1 MPNFNEMIEL
11 NIGLLVFAI
20 LVTFFI
26 LLGCVGYK
34 SRNLSYMRN
43 FVWIVCM
50 NLVMLIGECGLWIM
64 KLGFKNVWLTKLF
77 GFFSYGGGTIMALFY
92 LFCILS
98 FVEERGAPDVSYRS
112 AYLMRIVCGCY
123 LVLVFLSMFNGMLF
137 QVDAH
142 GNLTDGPYYWIAW
155 LIDPM
160 ILLIEILVV
169 VHYRKNLSRFGTIVM
184 LNFGLVSLLTT
195 GLQSIWYPVPELLM
209 CTLALLLIFMLFY
222 WEMAKNLVEN
232 ERELMQSQMSLAISQ
247 IQPHFLY
254 NTLSTIAELC
264 RKDSAMAE
272 EVTYRFALYLR
283 CNLEHMGDSFPVEFS
298 KELKHVQ
305 TYLWIEKIRF
315 QDELQVVY
323 DIQTEDFIIPALTV
337 QPLVENAL
345 YHGIKNKRG
354 MGRIRVSGHIDSG
367 YLVFLVTDNGMGMI
381 PERLAEV
388 QREMNSEHLDEHNA
402 DPSGFGLYNVVQRIR
417 LNYGPQYG
425 IWLSSTY
432 GEGTEARVEIPA
444 IKK

>member
-195 GLQSIWYPVPELLM
+195 GLQSIWYPVPELLA
-209 CTLALLLIFMLFY
+209 CTLALLLMFMLFY
-222 WEMAKNLVEN
+222 WEMEKNLVEN
-232 ERELMQSQMSLAISQ
+232 ERELMQSQVSLAISQ

-283 CNLEHMGDSFPVEFS
+283 GNLEHMGDSFPVEFS

-315 QDELQVVY
+315 QHELQVVY

-337 QPLVENAL
+337 QPLVENAVK
-345 YHGIKNKRG
+345 HGMMGSENVCTITIRTKCVERGYQVIIEDDGCGFDPEQVKND
-354 MGRIRVSGHIDSG
+354 GRKHIGIES
-367 YLVFLVTDNGMGMI
+367 VRN
-381 PERLAEV
+381 RLRFMV
-388 QREMNSEHLDEHNA
+388 
-402 DPSGFGLYNVVQRIR
+402 G
-417 LNYGPQYG
+417 G
-425 IWLSSTY
+425 ILTVRSVI
-432 GEGTEARVEIPA
+432 GKGTTVIIEIPG
-444 IKK
+444 KE

>member
-34 SRNLSYMRN
+34 SRNLSYMSN

-142 GNLTDGPYYWIAW
+142 GNLTDGPYYWIAL

-195 GLQSIWYPVPELLM
+195 GLQSIWYPVPELLA
-209 CTLALLLIFMLFY
+209 CTLALLLMFMLFY

-272 EVTYRFALYLR
+272 EVTNRFALYLR
-283 CNLEHMGDSFPVEFS
+283 GNLEHMGDSFPVEFS

-315 QDELQVVY
+315 QEELQVVY

-337 QPLVENAL
+337 QPLVENAVK
-345 YHGIKNKRG
+345 HGMMGSENVCTITIRTKCVERGYQVIIEDDGCGFDPEQVKND
-354 MGRIRVSGHIDSG
+354 GRKHIGIES
-367 YLVFLVTDNGMGMI
+367 VRN
-381 PERLAEV
+381 RLKFMV
-388 QREMNSEHLDEHNA
+388 
-402 DPSGFGLYNVVQRIR
+402 G
-417 LNYGPQYG
+417 G
-425 IWLSSTY
+425 ILTVRSVI
-432 GEGTEARVEIPA
+432 GKGTTVIIEIPG
-444 IKK
+444 KE

>member
-142 GNLTDGPYYWIAW
+142 GNLTDGSYYWIAL

-169 VHYRKNLSRFGTIVM
+169 VHYRKNLSRLGTIVM

-195 GLQSIWYPVPELLM
+195 GLQSIWYPVPELLA
-209 CTLALLLIFMLFY
+209 CTLAILLMFMLFY

-232 ERELMQSQMSLAISQ
+232 ERELMQSQVSLAISQ

-272 EVTYRFALYLR
+272 EVTNRFALYLR
-283 CNLEHMGDSFPVEFS
+283 GNLEHMGDSFPVEFS

-315 QDELQVVY
+315 QEELQVVY

-337 QPLVENAL
+337 QPLVENAVK
-345 YHGIKNKRG
+345 HGMMGSENVCTITIRTKCVERGYQVIIEDDGCGFDPEQVKND
-354 MGRIRVSGHIDSG
+354 GRKHIGIES
-367 YLVFLVTDNGMGMI
+367 VRS
-381 PERLAEV
+381 RLKFMV
-388 QREMNSEHLDEHNA
+388 
-402 DPSGFGLYNVVQRIR
+402 G
-417 LNYGPQYG
+417 
-425 IWLSSTY
+425 
-432 GEGTEARVEIPA
+432 GTLTVKSAIGKGTTVIIEIPG
-444 IKK
+444 KE

>member
-142 GNLTDGPYYWIAW
+142 GNLTDGSYYWIAW

-169 VHYRKNLSRFGTIVM
+169 VHYRKNLSRLGTIVM

-195 GLQSIWYPVPELLM
+195 GLQSIWYPVPELLA
-209 CTLALLLIFMLFY
+209 CTLALLLMFMLFY
-222 WEMAKNLVEN
+222 WEMEKNLVEN
-232 ERELMQSQMSLAISQ
+232 ERELMQSQVSLAISQ

-272 EVTYRFALYLR
+272 EVTNRFALYLR
-283 CNLEHMGDSFPVEFS
+283 GNLEHMGDSFPVEFS

-315 QDELQVVY
+315 QEELQVVY

-337 QPLVENAL
+337 QPLVENAVK
-345 YHGIKNKRG
+345 HGMMGSENVCTITIRTKCVERGYQVIIEDDGCGFDPEQVKND
-354 MGRIRVSGHIDSG
+354 GRKHIGIES
-367 YLVFLVTDNGMGMI
+367 VRN
-381 PERLAEV
+381 RLRFMV
-388 QREMNSEHLDEHNA
+388 
-402 DPSGFGLYNVVQRIR
+402 G
-417 LNYGPQYG
+417 G
-425 IWLSSTY
+425 ILTVRSVI
-432 GEGTEARVEIPA
+432 GKGTTVIIEIPG
-444 IKK
+444 KE

>member
-142 GNLTDGPYYWIAW
+142 GNLTDGSYYWIAW

-195 GLQSIWYPVPELLM
+195 GLQSIWYPVPELLA
-209 CTLALLLIFMLFY
+209 CTLALLLMFMLFY

-272 EVTYRFALYLR
+272 EVTNRFALYLR
-283 CNLEHMGDSFPVEFS
+283 GNLEHMGDSFPVEFS

-315 QDELQVVY
+315 QEELQVVY
-323 DIQTEDFIIPALTV
+323 DIQTEDFIIPTLTV
-337 QPLVENAL
+337 QPLVENAVK
-345 YHGIKNKRG
+345 HGMMGSENVCTITIRTKCVERGYQVIIEDDGCGFDPEQVKND
-354 MGRIRVSGHIDSG
+354 GRKHIGIES
-367 YLVFLVTDNGMGMI
+367 VRN
-381 PERLAEV
+381 RLRFMV
-388 QREMNSEHLDEHNA
+388 
-402 DPSGFGLYNVVQRIR
+402 G
-417 LNYGPQYG
+417 G
-425 IWLSSTY
+425 ILTVRSVI
-432 GEGTEARVEIPA
+432 GKGTTVIIEIPG
-444 IKK
+444 KE

>member
-98 FVEERGAPDVSYRS
+98 FVEERDAPDVSYRS

-195 GLQSIWYPVPELLM
+195 GLQSIWYPVPELLA
-209 CTLALLLIFMLFY
+209 CTLALLLMFMLFY

-272 EVTYRFALYLR
+272 EVTNRFALYLR
-283 CNLEHMGDSFPVEFS
+283 GNLEHMGDSFPVEFS

-315 QDELQVVY
+315 QEELQVVY

-337 QPLVENAL
+337 QPLVENAVK
-345 YHGIKNKRG
+345 HGMMGSENVCTITIRTKCVERGYQVIIEDDGCGFDPEQVKND
-354 MGRIRVSGHIDSG
+354 GRKHIGIES
-367 YLVFLVTDNGMGMI
+367 VRN
-381 PERLAEV
+381 RLRFMV
-388 QREMNSEHLDEHNA
+388 
-402 DPSGFGLYNVVQRIR
+402 G
-417 LNYGPQYG
+417 G
-425 IWLSSTY
+425 ILTVRSVI
-432 GEGTEARVEIPA
+432 GKGTTVIIEIPG
-444 IKK
+444 KE

>member
-184 LNFGLVSLLTT
+184 LNFGLVSLLTM
-195 GLQSIWYPVPELLM
+195 GLQSIWYPVPELLA
-209 CTLALLLIFMLFY
+209 CTLAILLMFMLFY

-272 EVTYRFALYLR
+272 VVTNRFALYLR
-283 CNLEHMGDSFPVEFS
+283 GNLEHMGDSFPVEFS

-315 QDELQVVY
+315 QEELQVVY

-337 QPLVENAL
+337 QPLVENAVK
-345 YHGIKNKRG
+345 HGMMGSENVCTITIRTKCVERGYQVIIEDDGCGFDPEQVKND
-354 MGRIRVSGHIDSG
+354 GRKHIGIES
-367 YLVFLVTDNGMGMI
+367 VRS
-381 PERLAEV
+381 RLKFMV
-388 QREMNSEHLDEHNA
+388 
-402 DPSGFGLYNVVQRIR
+402 G
-417 LNYGPQYG
+417 
-425 IWLSSTY
+425 
-432 GEGTEARVEIPA
+432 GTLTVKSAIGKGTTVIIEIPG
-444 IKK
+444 KE

>member
-195 GLQSIWYPVPELLM
+195 GLQSIWYPVPELLA
-209 CTLALLLIFMLFY
+209 CTLALLLMFMLFY

-232 ERELMQSQMSLAISQ
+232 ERELMQSQVSLAISQ

-272 EVTYRFALYLR
+272 EVTNRFALYLR
-283 CNLEHMGDSFPVEFS
+283 GNLEHMGDSFPVEFS

-315 QDELQVVY
+315 QEELQVVY

-337 QPLVENAL
+337 QPLVENAVK
-345 YHGIKNKRG
+345 HGMMGSENVCTITIRTRRDNRSCQVIIEDDGCGFNPNEKKND
-354 MGRIRVSGHIDSG
+354 GRKHVGIESVRSRLRYMVGGTLTIHSEIGKGTRVVI
-367 YLVFLVTDNGMGMI
+367 
-381 PERLAEV
+381 
-388 QREMNSEHLDEHNA
+388 
-402 DPSGFGLYNVVQRIR
+402 
-417 LNYGPQYG
+417 
-425 IWLSSTY
+425 
-432 GEGTEARVEIPA
+432 EIPGKE
-444 IKK
+444 IE

>member
-43 FVWIVCM
+43 LVWIVCM

-195 GLQSIWYPVPELLM
+195 GLQSIWYPVPELLA
-209 CTLALLLIFMLFY
+209 CTLALLLMFMLFY

-272 EVTYRFALYLR
+272 EVTNRFALYLR
-283 CNLEHMGDSFPVEFS
+283 GNLEHMGDSFPVEFS

-315 QDELQVVY
+315 QEELQVVY

-337 QPLVENAL
+337 QPLVENAVK
-345 YHGIKNKRG
+345 HGMMGSENVCTITIRTKCVERGYQVIIEDDGCGFDPEQVKND
-354 MGRIRVSGHIDSG
+354 GRKHIGIES
-367 YLVFLVTDNGMGMI
+367 VRN
-381 PERLAEV
+381 RLRFMV
-388 QREMNSEHLDEHNA
+388 
-402 DPSGFGLYNVVQRIR
+402 G
-417 LNYGPQYG
+417 G
-425 IWLSSTY
+425 ILTVRSVI
-432 GEGTEARVEIPA
+432 GKGTTVIIEIPG
-444 IKK
+444 KE

>member
-195 GLQSIWYPVPELLM
+195 GLQSIWYPVPELLA
-209 CTLALLLIFMLFY
+209 CTLALLLMFMLFY

-272 EVTYRFALYLR
+272 EVTNRFALYLR
-283 CNLEHMGDSFPVEFS
+283 GNLEHMGDSFPVEFS

-337 QPLVENAL
+337 QPLVENAVK
-345 YHGIKNKRG
+345 YGMMGSENVCTITIRTKCVERGYQVIIEDDGCGFDPEQVKNDGRKHIGIESVRN
-354 MGRIRVSGHIDSG
+354 
-367 YLVFLVTDNGMGMI
+367 
-381 PERLAEV
+381 RLRFMV
-388 QREMNSEHLDEHNA
+388 
-402 DPSGFGLYNVVQRIR
+402 G
-417 LNYGPQYG
+417 G
-425 IWLSSTY
+425 ILTVRSVI
-432 GEGTEARVEIPA
+432 GKGTTVIIEIPG
-444 IKK
+444 KE

>member
-195 GLQSIWYPVPELLM
+195 GLQSIWYPVPELLA
-209 CTLALLLIFMLFY
+209 CTLALLLMFMLFY

-283 CNLEHMGDSFPVEFS
+283 GNLEHMGDSFPVEFS

-337 QPLVENAL
+337 QPLAENAVK
-345 YHGIKNKRG
+345 HGMLGSENVCTITMRTKCVERGYQVIIEDDGCGFDPEQVKND
-354 MGRIRVSGHIDSG
+354 GRKHIGIES
-367 YLVFLVTDNGMGMI
+367 VRN
-381 PERLAEV
+381 RLRFMV
-388 QREMNSEHLDEHNA
+388 
-402 DPSGFGLYNVVQRIR
+402 G
-417 LNYGPQYG
+417 G
-425 IWLSSTY
+425 ILTVRSVI
-432 GEGTEARVEIPA
+432 GKGTTVIIEIPG
-444 IKK
+444 KE

>member
-1 MPNFNEMIEL
+1 MSNFNEMIEL

-184 LNFGLVSLLTT
+184 LNYGLVSLLTT
-195 GLQSIWYPVPELLM
+195 GLQSIWYPVPELLA
-209 CTLALLLIFMLFY
+209 CTLALLLMFMLFY

-272 EVTYRFALYLR
+272 EVTNRFALYLR
-283 CNLEHMGDSFPVEFS
+283 GNLEHMGDSFPVEFS

-315 QDELQVVY
+315 QEELQVVY

-337 QPLVENAL
+337 QPLVENAVK
-345 YHGIKNKRG
+345 HGMMGSENVCTITIRTKCVERG
-354 MGRIRVSGHIDSG
+354 YQVIIEDDGCGFDPEQVKKDGRKHIGIES
-367 YLVFLVTDNGMGMI
+367 VRS
-381 PERLAEV
+381 RLKFMV
-388 QREMNSEHLDEHNA
+388 
-402 DPSGFGLYNVVQRIR
+402 G
-417 LNYGPQYG
+417 
-425 IWLSSTY
+425 
-432 GEGTEARVEIPA
+432 GTLTVKSAIGKGTTVIIEIPG
-444 IKK
+444 KE

>member
-142 GNLTDGPYYWIAW
+142 GNLTDGPYYWIAL

-195 GLQSIWYPVPELLM
+195 GLQSIWYPVPELLA
-209 CTLALLLIFMLFY
+209 CTLALLLMFMLFY

-272 EVTYRFALYLR
+272 EVTNRFALYLR
-283 CNLEHMGDSFPVEFS
+283 GNLEHMGDSFPVEFS

-315 QDELQVVY
+315 QEELQVVY

-337 QPLVENAL
+337 QPLVENAVK
-345 YHGIKNKRG
+345 HGMMGSENVCTITIRTKCVERGYQVIIEDDGCGFDPEQVKND
-354 MGRIRVSGHIDSG
+354 GRKHIGIES
-367 YLVFLVTDNGMGMI
+367 VRN
-381 PERLAEV
+381 RLRFMV
-388 QREMNSEHLDEHNA
+388 
-402 DPSGFGLYNVVQRIR
+402 G
-417 LNYGPQYG
+417 G
-425 IWLSSTY
+425 ILTVRSVI
-432 GEGTEARVEIPA
+432 GKGTTVIIEIPG
-444 IKK
+444 KE

>member
-142 GNLTDGPYYWIAW
+142 GNLTDGSYYWIAW

-169 VHYRKNLSRFGTIVM
+169 VHYRKNLSRLGTIVM

-195 GLQSIWYPVPELLM
+195 GLQSIWYPVPELLA
-209 CTLALLLIFMLFY
+209 CTLALLLMFMLFY
-222 WEMAKNLVEN
+222 WEMSKNLVEN
-232 ERELMQSQMSLAISQ
+232 ERELMQSQVSLAISQ

-272 EVTYRFALYLR
+272 EVTNRFALYLR
-283 CNLEHMGDSFPVEFS
+283 GNLEHMGDSFPVEFS

-315 QDELQVVY
+315 QEELQVVY

-337 QPLVENAL
+337 QPLVENAVK
-345 YHGIKNKRG
+345 HGMMGSENVCTITIRTKCVERGYQVIIEDDGCGFDPEQVKND
-354 MGRIRVSGHIDSG
+354 GRKHIGIES
-367 YLVFLVTDNGMGMI
+367 VRS
-381 PERLAEV
+381 RLKFMV
-388 QREMNSEHLDEHNA
+388 
-402 DPSGFGLYNVVQRIR
+402 G
-417 LNYGPQYG
+417 
-425 IWLSSTY
+425 
-432 GEGTEARVEIPA
+432 GTLTVKSAIGKGTTVIIEIPG
-444 IKK
+444 KE

>member
-142 GNLTDGPYYWIAW
+142 GNLTDGSYYWIAW

-195 GLQSIWYPVPELLM
+195 GLQSIWYPVPELLA
-209 CTLALLLIFMLFY
+209 CTLALLLMFMLFY

-232 ERELMQSQMSLAISQ
+232 ERELMQSQVSLAISQ

-272 EVTYRFALYLR
+272 EVTNRFALYLR
-283 CNLEHMGDSFPVEFS
+283 GNLEHMGDSFPVEFS

-315 QDELQVVY
+315 QEELQVVY

-337 QPLVENAL
+337 QPLVENAVK
-345 YHGIKNKRG
+345 HGMMGSENVCTITIRTKCVERGYQVIIEDDGCGFDPEQVKND
-354 MGRIRVSGHIDSG
+354 GRKHIGIES
-367 YLVFLVTDNGMGMI
+367 VRS
-381 PERLAEV
+381 RLKFMV
-388 QREMNSEHLDEHNA
+388 
-402 DPSGFGLYNVVQRIR
+402 G
-417 LNYGPQYG
+417 
-425 IWLSSTY
+425 
-432 GEGTEARVEIPA
+432 GTLTVKSAIGKGTTVIIEIPG
-444 IKK
+444 KE

>member
-142 GNLTDGPYYWIAW
+142 GNLTDGSYYWIAW

-195 GLQSIWYPVPELLM
+195 GLQSIWYPVPELLA
-209 CTLALLLIFMLFY
+209 CTLALLLMFMLFY

-272 EVTYRFALYLR
+272 EVTNRFALYLR
-283 CNLEHMGDSFPVEFS
+283 GNLEHMGDSFPVEFS

-315 QDELQVVY
+315 QEELQVVY

-337 QPLVENAL
+337 QPLVENAVK
-345 YHGIKNKRG
+345 HGMMGSENVCTITIRTKCVEWGYQVIIEDDGCGFDPEQVKND
-354 MGRIRVSGHIDSG
+354 GRKHIGIES
-367 YLVFLVTDNGMGMI
+367 VRS
-381 PERLAEV
+381 RLKFMV
-388 QREMNSEHLDEHNA
+388 
-402 DPSGFGLYNVVQRIR
+402 G
-417 LNYGPQYG
+417 
-425 IWLSSTY
+425 
-432 GEGTEARVEIPA
+432 GTLTVKSAIGKGTTVIIEIPG
-444 IKK
+444 KE

>member
-142 GNLTDGPYYWIAW
+142 GNLTDGSYYWIAW

-169 VHYRKNLSRFGTIVM
+169 VHYRKNLSRLGTIVM

-195 GLQSIWYPVPELLM
+195 GLQSIWYPVPELLA
-209 CTLALLLIFMLFY
+209 CTLALLLMFMLFY
-222 WEMAKNLVEN
+222 WEMGKNLVEN
-232 ERELMQSQMSLAISQ
+232 ERELMQSQVSLAISQ

-283 CNLEHMGDSFPVEFS
+283 GNLEHMGDSFPVEFS

-315 QDELQVVY
+315 QHELQVVY

-337 QPLVENAL
+337 QPLVENAVK
-345 YHGIKNKRG
+345 HGMMGSENVCTITIRTKCVERGYQVIIEDDGCGFDPEQVKND
-354 MGRIRVSGHIDSG
+354 GRKHIGIES
-367 YLVFLVTDNGMGMI
+367 VRN
-381 PERLAEV
+381 RLRFMV
-388 QREMNSEHLDEHNA
+388 
-402 DPSGFGLYNVVQRIR
+402 G
-417 LNYGPQYG
+417 G
-425 IWLSSTY
+425 ILTVRSVI
-432 GEGTEARVEIPA
+432 GKGTTVIIEIPG
-444 IKK
+444 KE

>member
-1 MPNFNEMIEL
+1 MSNFNEMIEL

-98 FVEERGAPDVSYRS
+98 FVEERGAPDVSYRL

-195 GLQSIWYPVPELLM
+195 GLQSIWYPVPELLA
-209 CTLALLLIFMLFY
+209 CTLALLLMFMLFY

-272 EVTYRFALYLR
+272 EVTNRFALYLR
-283 CNLEHMGDSFPVEFS
+283 GNLEHMGDSFPVEFS

-315 QDELQVVY
+315 QEELQVVY

-337 QPLVENAL
+337 QPLVENAVK
-345 YHGIKNKRG
+345 HGMMGSENVCTITIRTKCVERGYQVIIEDDGCGFDPEQVKND
-354 MGRIRVSGHIDSG
+354 GRKHIGIES
-367 YLVFLVTDNGMGMI
+367 VRS
-381 PERLAEV
+381 RLKFMV
-388 QREMNSEHLDEHNA
+388 
-402 DPSGFGLYNVVQRIR
+402 G
-417 LNYGPQYG
+417 
-425 IWLSSTY
+425 
-432 GEGTEARVEIPA
+432 GTLTVKSAIGKGTTVIIEIPG
-444 IKK
+444 KE

>member
-77 GFFSYGGGTIMALFY
+77 GFFSYGGGAIMALFY

-195 GLQSIWYPVPELLM
+195 GLQSIWYPVPELLA
-209 CTLALLLIFMLFY
+209 CTLALLLMFMLFY

-272 EVTYRFALYLR
+272 EVTNRFALYLR
-283 CNLEHMGDSFPVEFS
+283 GNLEHMGDSFPVEFS

-315 QDELQVVY
+315 QEELQVVY

-337 QPLVENAL
+337 QPLVENAVK
-345 YHGIKNKRG
+345 HGLGNKKQGGTVLIATREDARNYYILVKDDG
-354 MGRIRVSGHIDSG
+354 TGFDVEGKPKDGRTHVGIENTRK
-367 YLVFLVTDNGMGMI
+367 
-381 PERLAEV
+381 
-388 QREMNSEHLDEHNA
+388 
-402 DPSGFGLYNVVQRIR
+402 RIE
-417 LNYGPQYG
+417 
-425 IWLSSTY
+425 TMC
-432 GEGTEARVEIPA
+432 EGTYEIESEIGVGTTVTITIP
-444 IKK
+444 KKKSEYEPYEPFLTE

>member
-11 NIGLLVFAI
+11 NIGLLIFAI

-184 LNFGLVSLLTT
+184 LNYGLVSLLTT
-195 GLQSIWYPVPELLM
+195 GLQSIWYPVPELLA
-209 CTLALLLIFMLFY
+209 CTLALLLMFMLFY

-232 ERELMQSQMSLAISQ
+232 ERELMQSQVSLAISQ

-272 EVTYRFALYLR
+272 EVTNRFALYLR
-283 CNLEHMGDSFPVEFS
+283 GNLEHMGDSFPVEFS

-315 QDELQVVY
+315 QEELQVVY

-337 QPLVENAL
+337 QPLVENAVK
-345 YHGIKNKRG
+345 HGMMGSENVCTITIRTRRDKRSCQVIIEDDGCGFNPNEKKND
-354 MGRIRVSGHIDSG
+354 GRKHVGIESVRSRLRYMVGGTLTIHSEIGK
-367 YLVFLVTDNGMGMI
+367 LFMFLIELPVK
-381 PERLAEV
+381 
-388 QREMNSEHLDEHNA
+388 
-402 DPSGFGLYNVVQRIR
+402 
-417 LNYGPQYG
+417 
-425 IWLSSTY
+425 
-432 GEGTEARVEIPA
+432 EIE
-444 IKK
+444 

>member
-142 GNLTDGPYYWIAW
+142 GNLTDGSYYWIAW

-184 LNFGLVSLLTT
+184 LNFGLVSLLTM
-195 GLQSIWYPVPELLM
+195 GLQSIWYPVPELLA
-209 CTLALLLIFMLFY
+209 CTLAILLMFMLFY

-272 EVTYRFALYLR
+272 EVTNRFALYLR
-283 CNLEHMGDSFPVEFS
+283 GNLEHMGDSFPVEFS

-337 QPLVENAL
+337 QPLVENAVK
-345 YHGIKNKRG
+345 HGMMGSENVCTITIRTKCVERGYQVIIEDDGCGFDPEQVKND
-354 MGRIRVSGHIDSG
+354 GRKHIGIES
-367 YLVFLVTDNGMGMI
+367 VRS
-381 PERLAEV
+381 RLKFMV
-388 QREMNSEHLDEHNA
+388 
-402 DPSGFGLYNVVQRIR
+402 G
-417 LNYGPQYG
+417 
-425 IWLSSTY
+425 
-432 GEGTEARVEIPA
+432 GTLTVKSAIGKGTTVIIEIPG
-444 IKK
+444 KE

>member
-142 GNLTDGPYYWIAW
+142 GNLTDGSYYWIAW

-169 VHYRKNLSRFGTIVM
+169 VHYRKNLSRLGTIVM

-195 GLQSIWYPVPELLM
+195 GLQSIWYPVPELLA
-209 CTLALLLIFMLFY
+209 CTLALLLMFMLFY
-222 WEMAKNLVEN
+222 WEMEKNLVEN
-232 ERELMQSQMSLAISQ
+232 ERELMQSQVSLAISQ

-283 CNLEHMGDSFPVEFS
+283 GNLEHMGDSFPVEFS

-315 QDELQVVY
+315 QEELQVVY
-323 DIQTEDFIIPALTV
+323 DIQTEAFIIPALTV
-337 QPLVENAL
+337 QPLVENAVK
-345 YHGIKNKRG
+345 HGMMGSENVCTITIRTKCVERGYQVIIEDDGCGFDPEQVKND
-354 MGRIRVSGHIDSG
+354 GRKHIGIES
-367 YLVFLVTDNGMGMI
+367 VRS
-381 PERLAEV
+381 RLKFMV
-388 QREMNSEHLDEHNA
+388 
-402 DPSGFGLYNVVQRIR
+402 G
-417 LNYGPQYG
+417 
-425 IWLSSTY
+425 
-432 GEGTEARVEIPA
+432 GTLTVKSAIGKGTTVIIEIPG
-444 IKK
+444 KE

>member
-1 MPNFNEMIEL
+1 MPNFNEMTEL

-195 GLQSIWYPVPELLM
+195 GLQSIWYPVPELLA
-209 CTLALLLIFMLFY
+209 CTLALLLMFMLFY

-272 EVTYRFALYLR
+272 EVTNRFALYLR
-283 CNLEHMGDSFPVEFS
+283 GNLEHMGDSFPVEFS

-315 QDELQVVY
+315 QEELQVVY

-337 QPLVENAL
+337 QPLVENAVK
-345 YHGIKNKRG
+345 HGMMGSENVCTITIRTKCVERGYQVIIEDDGCGFDPEQVKND
-354 MGRIRVSGHIDSG
+354 GRKHIGIES
-367 YLVFLVTDNGMGMI
+367 VRN
-381 PERLAEV
+381 RLRFMV
-388 QREMNSEHLDEHNA
+388 
-402 DPSGFGLYNVVQRIR
+402 G
-417 LNYGPQYG
+417 G
-425 IWLSSTY
+425 ILTVRSVI
-432 GEGTEARVEIPA
+432 GKGTTVIIEIPG
-444 IKK
+444 KE

>member
-195 GLQSIWYPVPELLM
+195 GLQSIWYPVPELLA
-209 CTLALLLIFMLFY
+209 CTLALLLMFMLFY

-232 ERELMQSQMSLAISQ
+232 ERELMQSQVSLAISQ

-272 EVTYRFALYLR
+272 EVTNRFALYLR
-283 CNLEHMGDSFPVEFS
+283 GNLEHMGDSFPVEFS

-337 QPLVENAL
+337 QPLVENAVK
-345 YHGIKNKRG
+345 HGMMGSENVCTITIRTKCVERGYQVIIEDDGCGFDPEQVKND
-354 MGRIRVSGHIDSG
+354 GRKHIGIES
-367 YLVFLVTDNGMGMI
+367 VRN
-381 PERLAEV
+381 RLRFMV
-388 QREMNSEHLDEHNA
+388 
-402 DPSGFGLYNVVQRIR
+402 G
-417 LNYGPQYG
+417 G
-425 IWLSSTY
+425 ILTVRSVI
-432 GEGTEARVEIPA
+432 GKGTTVIIEIPG
-444 IKK
+444 KE

>member
-98 FVEERGAPDVSYRS
+98 FVEERGAPDVSYRL

-142 GNLTDGPYYWIAW
+142 GNLTDGSYYWIAL

-184 LNFGLVSLLTT
+184 LNYGLVSLLTT
-195 GLQSIWYPVPELLM
+195 GLQSIWYPVPELLA
-209 CTLALLLIFMLFY
+209 CTLALLLMFMLFY

-272 EVTYRFALYLR
+272 EVTNRFALYLR
-283 CNLEHMGDSFPVEFS
+283 GNLEHMGDSFPVEFS

-315 QDELQVVY
+315 QEELQVVY

-337 QPLVENAL
+337 QPLVENAVK
-345 YHGIKNKRG
+345 HGMMGSENVCTITIRTKCVERGYQVIIEDDGCGFDPEQVKND
-354 MGRIRVSGHIDSG
+354 GRKHIGIES
-367 YLVFLVTDNGMGMI
+367 VRN
-381 PERLAEV
+381 RLKFMV
-388 QREMNSEHLDEHNA
+388 
-402 DPSGFGLYNVVQRIR
+402 G
-417 LNYGPQYG
+417 G
-425 IWLSSTY
+425 ILTVRSVI
-432 GEGTEARVEIPA
+432 GKGTTVIIEIPG
-444 IKK
+444 KE

>member
-142 GNLTDGPYYWIAW
+142 GNLTDGSYYWIAW

-195 GLQSIWYPVPELLM
+195 GLQSIWYPVPELLA
-209 CTLALLLIFMLFY
+209 CTLALLLMFMLFY
-222 WEMAKNLVEN
+222 WEMEKNLVEN
-232 ERELMQSQMSLAISQ
+232 ERELMQSQVSLAISQ

-272 EVTYRFALYLR
+272 EVTNRFALYLR
-283 CNLEHMGDSFPVEFS
+283 GNLEHMGDSFPVEFS

-315 QDELQVVY
+315 QEELQVVY

-337 QPLVENAL
+337 QPLVENAVK
-345 YHGIKNKRG
+345 HGMMGSENVCTITIRTKCVERGYQVIIEDDGCGFDPEQVKND
-354 MGRIRVSGHIDSG
+354 GRKHIGIES
-367 YLVFLVTDNGMGMI
+367 VRS
-381 PERLAEV
+381 RLKFMV
-388 QREMNSEHLDEHNA
+388 
-402 DPSGFGLYNVVQRIR
+402 G
-417 LNYGPQYG
+417 
-425 IWLSSTY
+425 
-432 GEGTEARVEIPA
+432 GTLTVKSAIGKGTTVIIEIPG
-444 IKK
+444 KE

>member
-92 LFCILS
+92 LFCTLS
-98 FVEERGAPDVSYRS
+98 FVEERGAPGVSYRS

-195 GLQSIWYPVPELLM
+195 GLQSIWYPVPELLA
-209 CTLALLLIFMLFY
+209 CTLALLLMFMLFY

-272 EVTYRFALYLR
+272 EVTNRFALYLR
-283 CNLEHMGDSFPVEFS
+283 GNLEHMGDSFPVEFS

-315 QDELQVVY
+315 QEELQVVY

-337 QPLVENAL
+337 QPLVENAVK
-345 YHGIKNKRG
+345 HGMMGSENVCTITIRTKCVERGYQVIIEDDGCGFDPEQVKND
-354 MGRIRVSGHIDSG
+354 GRKHIGIES
-367 YLVFLVTDNGMGMI
+367 VRR
-381 PERLAEV
+381 RLRFMV
-388 QREMNSEHLDEHNA
+388 
-402 DPSGFGLYNVVQRIR
+402 G
-417 LNYGPQYG
+417 
-425 IWLSSTY
+425 
-432 GEGTEARVEIPA
+432 GTLTVKSAIGKGTTVIIEIPG
-444 IKK
+444 KE

>member
-142 GNLTDGPYYWIAW
+142 GNLTDGSYYWIAW

-184 LNFGLVSLLTT
+184 LNYGLVSLLTT
-195 GLQSIWYPVPELLM
+195 GLQSIWYPVPELLA
-209 CTLALLLIFMLFY
+209 CTLALLLMFMLFY

-272 EVTYRFALYLR
+272 EVTNRFALYLR
-283 CNLEHMGDSFPVEFS
+283 GNLEHMGDSFPVEFS

-337 QPLVENAL
+337 QPLVENAVK
-345 YHGIKNKRG
+345 HGMMGSENVCTITIRTKCVERGYQVIIEDDGCGFDPEQVKND
-354 MGRIRVSGHIDSG
+354 GRKHIGIES
-367 YLVFLVTDNGMGMI
+367 VRN
-381 PERLAEV
+381 RLRFMV
-388 QREMNSEHLDEHNA
+388 
-402 DPSGFGLYNVVQRIR
+402 G
-417 LNYGPQYG
+417 G
-425 IWLSSTY
+425 ILTVRSVI
-432 GEGTEARVEIPA
+432 GKGTTVIIEIPG
-444 IKK
+444 KE

>member
-169 VHYRKNLSRFGTIVM
+169 VHYRKNLSRLGTIVM

-195 GLQSIWYPVPELLM
+195 GLQSIWYPVPELLA
-209 CTLALLLIFMLFY
+209 CTLALLLMFMLFY
-222 WEMAKNLVEN
+222 WEMEKNLVEN
-232 ERELMQSQMSLAISQ
+232 ERELMQSQVSLAISQ

-283 CNLEHMGDSFPVEFS
+283 GNLEHMGDSFPVEFS

-315 QDELQVVY
+315 QHELQVVY

-337 QPLVENAL
+337 QPLVENAVK
-345 YHGIKNKRG
+345 HGMMGSENVCTITIRTKCVERGYQVIIEDDGCGFDPEQVKND
-354 MGRIRVSGHIDSG
+354 GRKHIGIES
-367 YLVFLVTDNGMGMI
+367 VRN
-381 PERLAEV
+381 RLRFMV
-388 QREMNSEHLDEHNA
+388 
-402 DPSGFGLYNVVQRIR
+402 G
-417 LNYGPQYG
+417 G
-425 IWLSSTY
+425 ILTVRSVI
-432 GEGTEARVEIPA
+432 GKGTTVIIEIPG
-444 IKK
+444 KD

>member
-1 MPNFNEMIEL
+1 MSNFNEMIEL

-184 LNFGLVSLLTT
+184 LNYGLVSLLTT
-195 GLQSIWYPVPELLM
+195 GLQSIWYPVPELLA
-209 CTLALLLIFMLFY
+209 CTLALLLMFMLFY

-272 EVTYRFALYLR
+272 EVTNRFALYLR
-283 CNLEHMGDSFPVEFS
+283 GNLEHMGDSFPVEFS

-315 QDELQVVY
+315 QEELQVVY

-337 QPLVENAL
+337 QPLVENAVK
-345 YHGIKNKRG
+345 HGMMGSENVCTITIRTKCVERGYQVIIEDDGCGFDPEQVKND
-354 MGRIRVSGHIDSG
+354 GRKHIGIES
-367 YLVFLVTDNGMGMI
+367 VRN
-381 PERLAEV
+381 RLRFMV
-388 QREMNSEHLDEHNA
+388 
-402 DPSGFGLYNVVQRIR
+402 G
-417 LNYGPQYG
+417 G
-425 IWLSSTY
+425 ILTVRSVI
-432 GEGTEARVEIPA
+432 GKGTTVIIEIPG
-444 IKK
+444 KE

>member
-142 GNLTDGPYYWIAW
+142 GNLTDGSYYWIAW

-169 VHYRKNLSRFGTIVM
+169 VHYRKNLSRLGTIVM

-195 GLQSIWYPVPELLM
+195 GLQSIWYPVPELLA
-209 CTLALLLIFMLFY
+209 CTLALLLMFMLFY
-222 WEMAKNLVEN
+222 WEMEKNLVEN
-232 ERELMQSQMSLAISQ
+232 ERELMQSQVSLAISQ

-283 CNLEHMGDSFPVEFS
+283 GNLEHMGDSFPVEFS

-315 QDELQVVY
+315 QEELQVVY

-337 QPLVENAL
+337 QPLVENAVK
-345 YHGIKNKRG
+345 HGMMGSENVCTITIRTKCVERGYQVIIEDDGCGFDPEQVKND
-354 MGRIRVSGHIDSG
+354 GRKHIGIES
-367 YLVFLVTDNGMGMI
+367 VRN
-381 PERLAEV
+381 RLRFMV
-388 QREMNSEHLDEHNA
+388 
-402 DPSGFGLYNVVQRIR
+402 G
-417 LNYGPQYG
+417 G
-425 IWLSSTY
+425 ILTVRSVI
-432 GEGTEARVEIPA
+432 GKGTTVIIEIPG
-444 IKK
+444 KE

>member
-142 GNLTDGPYYWIAW
+142 GNLMDGPYYWIAW

-169 VHYRKNLSRFGTIVM
+169 VHYRKNLSRLGTIVM
-184 LNFGLVSLLTT
+184 LNYGLVSLLTT
-195 GLQSIWYPVPELLM
+195 GLQSIWYPVPELLA
-209 CTLALLLIFMLFY
+209 CTLALLLMFMLFY

-272 EVTYRFALYLR
+272 EVTNRFALYLR
-283 CNLEHMGDSFPVEFS
+283 GNLEHMGDSFPVEFS

-315 QDELQVVY
+315 QEELQVVY

-337 QPLVENAL
+337 QPLVENAVK
-345 YHGIKNKRG
+345 HGMMGSENVCTITIRTKCVERGYQVIIEDDGCGFDPEQVKND
-354 MGRIRVSGHIDSG
+354 GRKHIGIES
-367 YLVFLVTDNGMGMI
+367 VRN
-381 PERLAEV
+381 RLRFMV
-388 QREMNSEHLDEHNA
+388 
-402 DPSGFGLYNVVQRIR
+402 G
-417 LNYGPQYG
+417 G
-425 IWLSSTY
+425 ILTVRSVI
-432 GEGTEARVEIPA
+432 GKGTTVIIEIPG
-444 IKK
+444 KE

>member
-64 KLGFKNVWLTKLF
+64 KSGFENEWLAKLC
-77 GFFSYGGGTIMALFY
+77 GFFSYGGGTVMALFY

-184 LNFGLVSLLTT
+184 LNFGLVSLITT
-195 GLQSIWYPVPELLM
+195 GLQSIWYPVPELLV
-209 CTLALLLIFMLFY
+209 CTLALLLMFMLFY
-222 WEMAKNLVEN
+222 WEMAKKLVEN

-272 EVTYRFALYLR
+272 EVTNRFALYLR
-283 CNLEHMGDSFPVEFS
+283 VNLEHMGDSFPVEFS

-337 QPLVENAL
+337 QPLVENAVK
-345 YHGIKNKRG
+345 HGLMGSENVCTITIRTKCVERGYQVIIEDDGCGFDPNEVKND
-354 MGRIRVSGHIDSG
+354 GRKHIGIESVRSRLKHMVG
-367 YLVFLVTDNGMGMI
+367 GTVTVKSAI
-381 PERLAEV
+381 
-388 QREMNSEHLDEHNA
+388 
-402 DPSGFGLYNVVQRIR
+402 
-417 LNYGPQYG
+417 
-425 IWLSSTY
+425 
-432 GEGTEARVEIPA
+432 GEGTMVIIEIPG
-444 IKK
+444 KE

>member
-195 GLQSIWYPVPELLM
+195 GLQSIWYPVPELLA
-209 CTLALLLIFMLFY
+209 CTLALLLMFMLFY

-232 ERELMQSQMSLAISQ
+232 ERELMQSQVSLAISQ

-272 EVTYRFALYLR
+272 EVTNRFALYLR
-283 CNLEHMGDSFPVEFS
+283 GNLEHMGDSFPVEFS

-315 QDELQVVY
+315 QEELQVVY
-323 DIQTEDFIIPALTV
+323 DTQTEDFIIPALTV
-337 QPLVENAL
+337 QPLVENAVK
-345 YHGIKNKRG
+345 HGMMGSENVCTITIRTKCVERGYQVIIEDDGCGFDPEQVKND
-354 MGRIRVSGHIDSG
+354 GRKHIGIES
-367 YLVFLVTDNGMGMI
+367 VRS
-381 PERLAEV
+381 RLKFMV
-388 QREMNSEHLDEHNA
+388 
-402 DPSGFGLYNVVQRIR
+402 G
-417 LNYGPQYG
+417 
-425 IWLSSTY
+425 
-432 GEGTEARVEIPA
+432 GTLTVKSAIGKGTTVIIEIPG
-444 IKK
+444 KE

>member
-195 GLQSIWYPVPELLM
+195 GLQSIWYPVPELLA
-209 CTLALLLIFMLFY
+209 CTLALLLMFMLFY

-272 EVTYRFALYLR
+272 EVTNRFALYLR
-283 CNLEHMGDSFPVEFS
+283 GNLEHMGDSFPVEFS

-315 QDELQVVY
+315 QEELQVVY

-337 QPLVENAL
+337 QPLVENAVK
-345 YHGIKNKRG
+345 HGMMGSENVCTITIRTKCVERGYQVIIEDDGCGFDPEQVKND
-354 MGRIRVSGHIDSG
+354 GRKHIGIES
-367 YLVFLVTDNGMGMI
+367 VRN
-381 PERLAEV
+381 RLRFMV
-388 QREMNSEHLDEHNA
+388 
-402 DPSGFGLYNVVQRIR
+402 G
-417 LNYGPQYG
+417 G
-425 IWLSSTY
+425 ILTVRSVI
-432 GEGTEARVEIPA
+432 GKGTTVIIEIPG
-444 IKK
+444 KE

>member
-142 GNLTDGPYYWIAW
+142 GNLMDGPYYWIAW

-169 VHYRKNLSRFGTIVM
+169 VHYRKNLSRLGTIVM

-195 GLQSIWYPVPELLM
+195 GLQSIWYPVPELLA
-209 CTLALLLIFMLFY
+209 CTLALLLMFMLFY
-222 WEMAKNLVEN
+222 WEMSKNLVEN

-272 EVTYRFALYLR
+272 EVTNRFALYLR
-283 CNLEHMGDSFPVEFS
+283 GNLEHMGDSFPVEFS

-315 QDELQVVY
+315 QEELQVVY

-337 QPLVENAL
+337 QPLVENAVK
-345 YHGIKNKRG
+345 HGMMGSENVCTITIRTKCVERGYQVIIEDDGCGFDPEQVKND
-354 MGRIRVSGHIDSG
+354 GRKHIGIES
-367 YLVFLVTDNGMGMI
+367 VRS
-381 PERLAEV
+381 RLKFMV
-388 QREMNSEHLDEHNA
+388 
-402 DPSGFGLYNVVQRIR
+402 G
-417 LNYGPQYG
+417 
-425 IWLSSTY
+425 
-432 GEGTEARVEIPA
+432 GTLTVKSAIGKGTTVIIEIPG
-444 IKK
+444 KE

>member
-169 VHYRKNLSRFGTIVM
+169 VHYRKNLSRIGTIVM

-195 GLQSIWYPVPELLM
+195 GLQSIWYPVPELLA
-209 CTLALLLIFMLFY
+209 CTLALLLMFMLFY

-272 EVTYRFALYLR
+272 EVTNRFALYLR
-283 CNLEHMGDSFPVEFS
+283 GNLEHMGDSFPVEFS

-315 QDELQVVY
+315 QEELQVVY

-337 QPLVENAL
+337 QPLVENAVK
-345 YHGIKNKRG
+345 HGMMGSENVCTITIRTKCVERGYQVIIEDDGCGFDPEQVKND
-354 MGRIRVSGHIDSG
+354 GRKHIGIES
-367 YLVFLVTDNGMGMI
+367 VRS
-381 PERLAEV
+381 RLKFMA
-388 QREMNSEHLDEHNA
+388 
-402 DPSGFGLYNVVQRIR
+402 G
-417 LNYGPQYG
+417 
-425 IWLSSTY
+425 
-432 GEGTEARVEIPA
+432 GTLTVKSAIGKGTTVIIEIPG
-444 IKK
+444 KE

>member
-1 MPNFNEMIEL
+1 MSNFNEMIEL

-98 FVEERGAPDVSYRS
+98 FVEERGAPDVSYRL

-142 GNLTDGPYYWIAW
+142 GNLMDGPYYWIAW

-195 GLQSIWYPVPELLM
+195 GLQSIWYPVPELLA
-209 CTLALLLIFMLFY
+209 CTLALLLMFMLFY

-272 EVTYRFALYLR
+272 EVTNRFALYLR
-283 CNLEHMGDSFPVEFS
+283 GNLEHMGDSFPVEFS

-315 QDELQVVY
+315 QEELQVVY

-337 QPLVENAL
+337 QPLVENAVK
-345 YHGIKNKRG
+345 HGMMGSENVCTITIRTKCVERGYQVIIEDDGCGFDPEQVKND
-354 MGRIRVSGHIDSG
+354 GRKHIGIES
-367 YLVFLVTDNGMGMI
+367 VRS
-381 PERLAEV
+381 RLKFMV
-388 QREMNSEHLDEHNA
+388 
-402 DPSGFGLYNVVQRIR
+402 G
-417 LNYGPQYG
+417 
-425 IWLSSTY
+425 
-432 GEGTEARVEIPA
+432 GTLTVKSAIGKGTTVIIEIPG
-444 IKK
+444 KE

>member
-1 MPNFNEMIEL
+1 MSNFNEMIEL

-142 GNLTDGPYYWIAW
+142 GNLTDGSYYWIAW

-195 GLQSIWYPVPELLM
+195 GLQSIWYPVPELLA
-209 CTLALLLIFMLFY
+209 CTLALLLMFMLFY

-272 EVTYRFALYLR
+272 EVTNRFALYLR
-283 CNLEHMGDSFPVEFS
+283 GNLEHMGDSFPVEFS

-337 QPLVENAL
+337 QPLVENAVK
-345 YHGIKNKRG
+345 HGMMGSENVCTITIRTKCVERGYQVIIEDDGCGFDPEQVKND
-354 MGRIRVSGHIDSG
+354 GRKHIGIES
-367 YLVFLVTDNGMGMI
+367 VRS
-381 PERLAEV
+381 RLKFMV
-388 QREMNSEHLDEHNA
+388 
-402 DPSGFGLYNVVQRIR
+402 G
-417 LNYGPQYG
+417 
-425 IWLSSTY
+425 
-432 GEGTEARVEIPA
+432 GTLTVKSAIGKGTTVIIEIPG
-444 IKK
+444 KE